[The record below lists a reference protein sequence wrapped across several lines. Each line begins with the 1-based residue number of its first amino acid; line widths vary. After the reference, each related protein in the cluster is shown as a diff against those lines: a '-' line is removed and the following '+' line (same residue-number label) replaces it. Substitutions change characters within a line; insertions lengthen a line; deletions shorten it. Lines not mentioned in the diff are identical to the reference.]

1 MSYYHN
7 NNYCCTPCYSSENYY
22 YYDYYDYP
30 SQYNFEY
37 YQPNIQPSHYNLHH
51 NMAEILKADRNGDVT
66 KILHH
71 AFKIEEQYIQENYL
85 FDIPKFDIIPQNIF
99 GGAANLIEGSIKG
112 VIDTAGKAVNTVTSG
127 EILDK
132 AAGAISGLTDEIFK
146 AACQKVFNMLKEF
159 IANKTGIIGEKILQL
174 CPKFQSITLEQFT
187 AIMTQS
193 KVAVAAL
200 AIPGP
205 PGYHLL
211 PLGVVFTTLYKY
223 CTGSNVAGEKLKEIE
238 SLAASVEQGVA
249 NLSKTIEQGADK
261 LFEMAAERVFNM
273 LKSFIA
279 NKTGPIGQT
288 ILKICP
294 KFESITL
301 KQFTKLMEDSKMAVA
316 ALAVPGPPGY
326 HLIPLGLVF
335 STLYKY
341 CTGSNA
347 MGDKLKEIEALANDV
362 NKSKEKLEKL
372 GV

>member
-1 MSYYHN
+1 MFQ
-7 NNYCCTPCYSSENYY
+7 NYKKGC
-22 YYDYYDYP
+22 
-30 SQYNFEY
+30 
-37 YQPNIQPSHYNLHH
+37 
-51 NMAEILKADRNGDVT
+51 
-66 KILHH
+66 
-71 AFKIEEQYIQENYL
+71 KIEEQYIQENYL
-85 FDIPKFDIIPQNIF
+85 FDIPKFDINIIPQNIF

-159 IANKTGIIGEKILQL
+159 IANKTGIIGQKLLQL
-174 CPKFQSITLEQFT
+174 CPKFETITLEQFT
-187 AIMTQS
+187 KVMAQS

-223 CTGSNVAGEKLKEIE
+223 CTGSNVIGEKLKEIH

-249 NLSKTIEQGADK
+249 KLSKTIEQGTDK
-261 LFEMAAERVFNM
+261 IFQMAAERVYNM

-301 KQFTKLMEDSKMAVA
+301 PQFIKLTEDIKMAVA
-316 ALAVPGPPGY
+316 ALIVPGV

-347 MGDKLKEIEALANDV
+347 AGDKLKEIEALAKNLDKDPV
-362 NKSKEKLEKL
+362 KQQKL